1 MKSIRLILKAS
12 IAASA
17 IALLAG
23 TALAQS
29 GAGAGPGAGAG
40 KPAATPAM
48 PASGMGMG
56 SGMGSGMGADMKPGR
71 GHMAQWGTD
80 FTPGWS
86 MMTRAERNEHRE
98 HMRSVKTY
106 EECTTYRDQMHD
118 KMAARI
124 KDKGGKPM
132 AEPRRDACSGLK
144 P

>member
-1 MKSIRLILKAS
+1 MKSIRLILKSS
-12 IAASA
+12 IAASV

-29 GAGAGPGAGAG
+29 GAGPGAGAG
-40 KPAATPAM
+40 GQATKPAM

-56 SGMGSGMGADMKPGR
+56 SGMGAGR

>member
-12 IAASA
+12 MAASA
-17 IALLAG
+17 MALLAG

-29 GAGAGPGAGAG
+29 GAGAGE
-40 KPAATPAM
+40 PAATPAMPAM

-56 SGMGSGMGADMKPGR
+56 SGMGSGMEPGMGR
-71 GHMAQWGTD
+71 GHMAKWGMD
-80 FTPGWS
+80 YTPGWS

-98 HMRSVKTY
+98 HMRAFKTY
-106 EECTTYRDQMHD
+106 EECTAYRDQVHD

-124 KDKGGKPM
+124 KEKGGKPL
-132 AEPRRDACSGLK
+132 AQPRRDACAGLK

>member
-12 IAASA
+12 MAASA
-17 IALLAG
+17 MALLAG

-29 GAGAGPGAGAG
+29 GAGAGE
-40 KPAATPAM
+40 PAATPAMPAM

-56 SGMGSGMGADMKPGR
+56 SGMGSGMGPGMGR
-71 GHMAQWGTD
+71 GHMAQWGMD
-80 FTPGWS
+80 YTPGWS

-98 HMRSVKTY
+98 HMRAFKTY
-106 EECTTYRDQMHD
+106 EECTAYRDQVHD

-124 KDKGGKPM
+124 KEKGGKPL
-132 AEPRRDACSGLK
+132 AQPRRDACAGLK

>member
-12 IAASA
+12 MAASA
-17 IALLAG
+17 MALLAG

-29 GAGAGPGAGAG
+29 GAGAGE
-40 KPAATPAM
+40 PAATPAMPAM

-56 SGMGSGMGADMKPGR
+56 SGMGSGMEPGMGR
-71 GHMAQWGTD
+71 GHMAKWGMD
-80 FTPGWS
+80 YTPGWS

-98 HMRSVKTY
+98 QMRAFKTY
-106 EECTTYRDQMHD
+106 EECTAYRDQVHD

-124 KDKGGKPM
+124 KEKGGKPL
-132 AEPRRDACSGLK
+132 AQPRRDACAGLK

>member
-1 MKSIRLILKAS
+1 MKSIRLILKSS

-29 GAGAGPGAGAG
+29 GAGPGAGAG
-40 KPAATPAM
+40 GQATKPAM

-56 SGMGSGMGADMKPGR
+56 GGMESGMGGGMGAGR

-132 AEPRRDACSGLK
+132 AKPRRDACSGLK

>member
-1 MKSIRLILKAS
+1 MKSIRLILKSS

-29 GAGAGPGAGAG
+29 GAGPGADAG
-40 KPAATPAM
+40 GQATKPAM

-56 SGMGSGMGADMKPGR
+56 SGMESGMGAGKAAGR

>member
-17 IALLAG
+17 MALLAG

-29 GAGAGPGAGAG
+29 GAGAGG
-40 KPAATPAM
+40 PAATPAM

-56 SGMGSGMGADMKPGR
+56 PGMGSGMGMGR
-71 GHMAQWGTD
+71 GHMAQWGMD
-80 FTPGWS
+80 YTPGWS

-98 HMRSVKTY
+98 HMRAFKTY
-106 EECTTYRDQMHD
+106 EECTAYRDQVHE

-124 KDKGGKPM
+124 KEKGGKPL
-132 AEPRRDACSGLK
+132 AQPRRDACAGLK

>member
-29 GAGAGPGAGAG
+29 GAGAGE
-40 KPAATPAM
+40 PAATPAM

-56 SGMGSGMGADMKPGR
+56 SGMGSGMEPGMGR
-71 GHMAQWGTD
+71 GHMAQWGMD
-80 FTPGWS
+80 YTPGWS

-98 HMRSVKTY
+98 HMRAFKTY
-106 EECTTYRDQMHD
+106 EECTAYRDQVHE

-124 KDKGGKPM
+124 KEKGGKPL
-132 AEPRRDACSGLK
+132 AQPRRDACAGLK